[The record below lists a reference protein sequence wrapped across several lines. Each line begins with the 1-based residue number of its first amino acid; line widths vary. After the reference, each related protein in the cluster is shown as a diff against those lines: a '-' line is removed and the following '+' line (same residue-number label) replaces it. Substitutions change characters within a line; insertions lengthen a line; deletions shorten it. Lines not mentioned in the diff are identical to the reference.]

1 MRTYIKELR
10 WGNFILLRGDMISN
24 YASNYGEWCEVEV
37 DLYKTLLS
45 EGSNVIEI
53 GANIGLH
60 TIPLSKICGKGSII
74 CFEPQPPIFNMLCGN
89 LAMNNILN
97 VMPYNKAVGDRCGSV
112 VIPVS
117 SYDKPWNYG
126 SFSIE
131 KGYNSEGDYDA
142 SPAQPSPAQQC
153 IDLITIDAFTESTGL
168 KVDFIKID
176 VEGYELNCIRGAV
189 NTIKD
194 NRPAIFCEA
203 INKNITNEV
212 VSFLSDLGYEG
223 FWFIGN
229 RYRQD
234 NFFAC
239 PGQIYNKLSYDVN
252 IIFIH
257 KEDRGGARNLCR
269 ERLKRFEYFE
279 QLHEGITVLNSYP

>member
-1 MRTYIKELR
+1 M
-10 WGNFILLRGDMISN
+10 M
-24 YASNYGEWCEVEV
+24 
-37 DLYKTLLS
+37 
-45 EGSNVIEI
+45 
-53 GANIGLH
+53 
-60 TIPLSKICGKGSII
+60 
-74 CFEPQPPIFNMLCGN
+74 
-89 LAMNNILN
+89 
-97 VMPYNKAVGDRCGSV
+97 
-112 VIPVS
+112 
-117 SYDKPWNYG
+117 
-126 SFSIE
+126 
-131 KGYNSEGDYDA
+131 
-142 SPAQPSPAQQC
+142 PAQQC

>member
-89 LAMNNILN
+89 LAINNILN

-257 KEDRGGARNLCR
+257 KEDRGGSRNLCR

>member
-142 SPAQPSPAQQC
+142 SPAQPSPAQPSPAQPSPAQPSPAQPSNA
-153 IDLITIDAFTESTGL
+153 LI
-168 KVDFIKID
+168 
-176 VEGYELNCIRGAV
+176 
-189 NTIKD
+189 
-194 NRPAIFCEA
+194 
-203 INKNITNEV
+203 
-212 VSFLSDLGYEG
+212 
-223 FWFIGN
+223 
-229 RYRQD
+229 
-234 NFFAC
+234 
-239 PGQIYNKLSYDVN
+239 
-252 IIFIH
+252 
-257 KEDRGGARNLCR
+257 
-269 ERLKRFEYFE
+269 
-279 QLHEGITVLNSYP
+279 

>member
-142 SPAQPSPAQQC
+142 SPAQQC

>member
-142 SPAQPSPAQQC
+142 SPAMQC